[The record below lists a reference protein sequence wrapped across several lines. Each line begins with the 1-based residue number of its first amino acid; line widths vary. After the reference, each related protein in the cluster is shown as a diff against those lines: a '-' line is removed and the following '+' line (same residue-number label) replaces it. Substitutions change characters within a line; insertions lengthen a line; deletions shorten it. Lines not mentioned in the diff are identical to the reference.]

1 MASDAPTPKNI
12 GFIGAGIMGA
22 QTPSLPQSSDRNP
35 RPRNDTL
42 PSVPR
47 PRRRPPRR
55 RRLLP
60 PELDAFDAFDALD
73 ALDALDASFPGRSSL
88 SSPSPPRRPHG
99 AQPDQGWAHP
109 HRVERRAPASACQPL
124 VDAGA
129 TLAAT
134 AAEAC
139 AASDVTFVMVSTPEA
154 ALACAEAAAPGLG
167 AGKGYVDV
175 STVDAGTSNAVAAL
189 VRGAGAEFLEAPVSG
204 SKAPAEQG
212 ALIFMAAGDKALYE
226 KVAGPLDVMGKAHF
240 FLGEVGAGAKMK
252 LIVNSVMGSMM
263 ASFAEGLSLTEKA
276 ELDPETLL
284 QIISL
289 GAINTPMYA
298 LKGPNMIKGNT
309 RPAFPLK
316 HQQKDMRLALA
327 LGDELAQEMPVAA
340 AANEMYKTARRMG
353 KDDEDFSAVIAAIGK
368 K

>member
-1 MASDAPTPKNI
+1 MKRARVVVVRRFFADRFVSAVPSNLHLRTCDPKKQTNAGVPMALNLMK
-12 GFIGAGIMGA
+12 AGH
-22 QTPSLPQSSDRNP
+22 
-35 RPRNDTL
+35 
-42 PSVPR
+42 
-47 PRRRPPRR
+47 
-55 RRLLP
+55 
-60 PELDAFDAFDALD
+60 ELTVWNRTAA
-73 ALDALDASFPGRSSL
+73 
-88 SSPSPPRRPHG
+88 
-99 AQPDQGWAHP
+99 
-109 HRVERRAPASACQPL
+109 ACQPL

-129 TLAAT
+129 TLAGS

-154 ALACAEAAAPGLG
+154 AMACAEAAAPGLG

-175 STVDAGTSNAVAAL
+175 STVDAGTSAAVSKL
-189 VRGAGAEFLEAPVSG
+189 VKGTGAEFLEAPVSG

-212 ALIFMAAGDKALYE
+212 ALIFMAAGDEPLYARV
-226 KVAGPLDVMGKAHF
+226 KGPLEVMGKAHF

-263 ASFAEGLSLTEKA
+263 ASFAEGLSLTEA
-276 ELDPETLL
+276 AALDQDTLL

-298 LKGPNMIKGNT
+298 LKGPNMIKGVYP
-309 RPAFPLK
+309 PAFPLK

-353 KDDEDFSAVIAAIGK
+353 KDDEDFSAVIAAIGRK
-368 K
+368 

>member
-1 MASDAPTPKNI
+1 MAADSPTPTKL

-22 QTPSLPQSSDRNP
+22 SRI
-35 RPRNDTL
+35 RPKPETL
-42 PSVPR
+42 RFFGGARKP
-47 PRRRPPRR
+47 PPRGGSLKRLRVVVVR
-55 RRLLP
+55 RFFADRFVSAVPSNVHLRTCDPKKQTNAGVPMALNLMKAGH
-60 PELDAFDAFDALD
+60 ELTVWNRTAA
-73 ALDALDASFPGRSSL
+73 
-88 SSPSPPRRPHG
+88 
-99 AQPDQGWAHP
+99 
-109 HRVERRAPASACQPL
+109 ACQPL

-129 TLAAT
+129 TLAGS

-154 ALACAEAAAPGLG
+154 AMACAEAAAPGLG

-175 STVDAGTSNAVAAL
+175 STVDAGTSAAVSKL
-189 VRGAGAEFLEAPVSG
+189 VKGTGAEFLEAPVSG

-212 ALIFMAAGDKALYE
+212 ALIFMAAGDEPLYARV
-226 KVAGPLDVMGKAHF
+226 KGPLEVMGKAHF
-240 FLGEVGAGAKMK
+240 FLGDVGAGAKMK

-263 ASFAEGLSLTEKA
+263 ASFAEGLSLTEA
-276 ELDPETLL
+276 AALDQDTLL

-298 LKGPNMIKGNT
+298 LKGPNMIKGVYP
-309 RPAFPLK
+309 PAFPLK

-353 KDDEDFSAVIAAIGK
+353 KDDEDFSAVIAAIGRK
-368 K
+368 